1 MARQTI
7 TKEVKD
13 LLAAGQVY
21 PDSVSMRKGVVT
33 IRRGFF
39 YSMGGNSEKFRAKV
53 DAALKDSKFKT
64 VDDGEQW
71 ASFRGG
77 ASVAN
82 STHWWVI
89 VGWEK

>member
-1 MARQTI
+1 MDCNI
-7 TKEVKD
+7 
-13 LLAAGQVY
+13 
-21 PDSVSMRKGVVT
+21 SCS
-33 IRRGFF
+33 
-39 YSMGGNSEKFRAKV
+39 SGNSEKFRAKV

-64 VDDGEQW
+64 VDDGEHL